1 MQDEREVVRKVGAG
15 DVRAFEALFARY
27 HEPIRRHVR
36 RVVRDPATAED
47 LTQEVF
53 ERVWTRAGQWNGRG
67 TFQAWL
73 FRVATNLALNQL
85 RSQRRRP
92 QGAADCDGRWSLAV
106 SADKPSEAWLVD
118 PAAVDPSDA
127 AERGVDRDRVRQ
139 LLTGLPDDKRR
150 VLELVHIADMDLA
163 TVAEV
168 LGIPV
173 GTVKSRLYYARKRL
187 AQAWRELDGDDWEE

>member
-1 MQDEREVVRKVGAG
+1 MQDESEVVRRVGAG

-27 HEPIRRHVR
+27 HEPIRRHMR

-67 TFQAWL
+67 TFKAWL

-85 RSQRRRP
+85 RAQRRRP
-92 QGAADCDGRWSLAV
+92 QEPLPRREVAPAV
-106 SADKPSEAWLVD
+106 SADELPEAWLAD
-118 PAAVDPSDA
+118 PAAVDPSEA
-127 AERGVDRDRVRQ
+127 AERGADRDRLRQ
-139 LLTGLPDDKRR
+139 LLTGLPGDKRR

-168 LGIPV
+168 LEIPV
-173 GTVKSRLYYARKRL
+173 GTVKSRLHYARKQL

>member
-1 MQDEREVVRKVGAG
+1 MQDEREVVRRVGAG

-85 RSQRRRP
+85 RSRRRHP
-92 QGAADCDGRWSLAV
+92 QEPLTRREVESGVPTDE
-106 SADKPSEAWLVD
+106 PSEAWLVD

-127 AERGVDRDRVRQ
+127 AERGVDRDRLRQ

>member
-1 MQDEREVVRKVGAG
+1 MQDEHEVVRKVGAG

-92 QGAADCDGRWSLAV
+92 QEPLLRREVAPAELADE
-106 SADKPSEAWLVD
+106 PPEAWLVD
-118 PAAVDPSDA
+118 PAAVDPSEA
-127 AERGVDRDRVRQ
+127 AERGVDRARVRQ
-139 LLTGLPDDKRR
+139 LLTGLPEDKRR

-163 TVAEV
+163 TVAEA

-187 AQAWRELDGDDWEE
+187 AQAWRELDADDWEE

>member
-15 DVRAFEALFARY
+15 DGRAFEALFARY
-27 HEPIRRHVR
+27 HGPIRRHVR
-36 RVVRDPATAED
+36 RIVRDPATAED

-92 QGAADCDGRWSLAV
+92 QVPLPRREVEPAVLADEAHT
-106 SADKPSEAWLVD
+106 AWLAD
-118 PAAVDPSDA
+118 PAAVDPSEA
-127 AERGVDRDRVRQ
+127 AERGVDRDQLRQ
-139 LLTGLPDDKRR
+139 LLTGLPVDKRR

-173 GTVKSRLYYARKRL
+173 GTVKSRLYYARKQL

>member
-1 MQDEREVVRKVGAG
+1 MQDECEVVRKVGAG

-27 HEPIRRHVR
+27 HQPIRRHVR

-67 TFQAWL
+67 TFQGWL

-85 RSQRRRP
+85 RSQRRHP
-92 QGAADCDGRWSLAV
+92 QEPLTRRGVESGVPTDE
-106 SADKPSEAWLVD
+106 PSEAWLAD
-118 PAAVDPSDA
+118 PAAVDPSEA
-127 AERGVDRDRVRQ
+127 AERGVDRDRLRQ
-139 LLTGLPDDKRR
+139 LLTGLPEDKRR

>member
-1 MQDEREVVRKVGAG
+1 MQAEREVVRKVGVG

-92 QGAADCDGRWSLAV
+92 QEPLLRREVEPADTAG
-106 SADKPSEAWLVD
+106 KPPEAWLVD
-118 PAAVDPSDA
+118 PAAVDPSEA

-139 LLTGLPDDKRR
+139 LLTGLPEDKRR

>member
-1 MQDEREVVRKVGAG
+1 MQDEREVVRRVGAG
-15 DVRAFEALFARY
+15 DVRAFEALFAHY
-27 HEPIRRHVR
+27 HGPIRRHVR

-85 RSQRRRP
+85 RSRRRHP
-92 QGAADCDGRWSLAV
+92 QEPLTRRGVESGAPIDE
-106 SADKPSEAWLVD
+106 PSEAWLVD

-127 AERGVDRDRVRQ
+127 AERGVDRDRLRQ

>member
-15 DVRAFEALFARY
+15 DVCAFEALFARY

-85 RSQRRRP
+85 RSRRRHP
-92 QGAADCDGRWSLAV
+92 QEPLTRREVESGVPTDE
-106 SADKPSEAWLVD
+106 PSEAWLVD
-118 PAAVDPSDA
+118 PAAVDPSEA
-127 AERGVDRDRVRQ
+127 AERGADRDRLRR
-139 LLTGLPDDKRR
+139 LLTDLPGDKRR

-187 AQAWRELDGDDWEE
+187 AQAWRELDDDDWEG

>member
-1 MQDEREVVRKVGAG
+1 MQDEREVVRRVGTG
-15 DVRAFEALFARY
+15 DVRAFEALFAHYRGT
-27 HEPIRRHVR
+27 IRRHVR

-67 TFQAWL
+67 PFQAWL

-85 RSQRRRP
+85 RSRRRHP
-92 QGAADCDGRWSLAV
+92 QEPLTRREVESGVPIDEL
-106 SADKPSEAWLVD
+106 SEAWLVD

-127 AERGVDRDRVRQ
+127 AERGVDRDRLRQ
-139 LLTGLPDDKRR
+139 LLTGLPEDKRR

>member
-1 MQDEREVVRKVGAG
+1 MQDEREVVRRVGAG
-15 DVRAFEALFARY
+15 DVRAFEALFAHY
-27 HEPIRRHVR
+27 HGTIRRHVR

-73 FRVATNLALNQL
+73 FRVATNLALNHL
-85 RSQRRRP
+85 RSRRRRP
-92 QGAADCDGRWSLAV
+92 QEPLTRREVESGVPTDE
-106 SADKPSEAWLVD
+106 PSEAWLVD

-127 AERGVDRDRVRQ
+127 AERGVDRDRLRQ

-173 GTVKSRLYYARKRL
+173 GTVKSRLYYARKQL

>member
-1 MQDEREVVRKVGAG
+1 MQDEREVVRRVGAG
-15 DVRAFEALFARY
+15 DVCAFEALFARY

-85 RSQRRRP
+85 RSRRRHP
-92 QGAADCDGRWSLAV
+92 QEPLTRREVESGV
-106 SADKPSEAWLVD
+106 PTNEPSEAWLVD

-127 AERGVDRDRVRQ
+127 AERGVDRDRLRQ
-139 LLTGLPDDKRR
+139 LLTGLPEDKRR

-187 AQAWRELDGDDWEE
+187 AQAWRELDGDDWEG

>member
-1 MQDEREVVRKVGAG
+1 MQDEREVVRRVGAG
-15 DVRAFEALFARY
+15 DVRAFEALFAHY
-27 HEPIRRHVR
+27 HGTIRRHVR

-85 RSQRRRP
+85 RSRRRHP
-92 QGAADCDGRWSLAV
+92 QEPLTRRGVESGVPIDE
-106 SADKPSEAWLVD
+106 PSEAWLVD

-127 AERGVDRDRVRQ
+127 AERGVDRDRLRQ